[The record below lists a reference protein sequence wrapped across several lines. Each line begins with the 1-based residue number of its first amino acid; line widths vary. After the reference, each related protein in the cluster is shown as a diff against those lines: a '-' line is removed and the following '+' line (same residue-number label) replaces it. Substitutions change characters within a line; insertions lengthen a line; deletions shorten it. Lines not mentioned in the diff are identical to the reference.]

1 MFSTFTK
8 KMVENREPPKIFFA
22 PPKAIPTH
30 PIFSF
35 MTILKKEN
43 IKPNVLHFY
52 KKMVENREP
61 PKIFFRPS
69 RAIQG
74 HPIFS
79 FMIILKNNICKRYK
93 IEDCN
98 YDT

>member
-8 KMVENREPPKIFFA
+8 KMVENREPIIFFR
-22 PPKAIPTH
+22 PSRAIPTH

-52 KKMVENREP
+52 KKKWWKTENP
-61 PKIFFRPS
+61 LFFFGHPGPS

-74 HPIFS
+74 HPGPSNIF
-79 FMIILKNNICKRYK
+79 L
-93 IEDCN
+93 
-98 YDT
+98 YDNPQK